1 MICKI
6 CGAPALDPK
15 KYLKIGPWV
24 IPLCDM
30 DHMLAKQLVMNAANI
45 RDALA
50 QAGIYIGVP
59 KGAKFIQKK
68 VS

>member
-6 CGAPALDPK
+6 CGEPAPDPK
-15 KYLKIGPWV
+15 KYMKIGPWV
-24 IPLCDM
+24 FPLCDK
-30 DHMLAKQLVMNAANI
+30 DHLLVKQFVTNVGNI
-45 RDALA
+45 RDVLA
-50 QAGIYIGVP
+50 TAGIHIGVP